1 MISCGCATARGIF
14 SEHLLLD
21 RLLEERMEVIV
32 SSFLG
37 MRLELISMK
46 I

>member
-1 MISCGCATARGIF
+1 M
-14 SEHLLLD
+14 LD